1 MGHPGR
7 PDKAFASMIRL
18 DSRRALCIG
27 LALAAPILQAAS
39 QEHTHTSTARDVV
52 PVSRAA
58 GPAVLRNESRA
69 PHTVEVTIVAEATR
83 LSFIPGK
90 STVAYAY
97 NGRVPGPMLEAYEG
111 DKVIVHFRNK
121 LPEPTTIHWHGLH
134 IPASSDGS
142 PFYPVAPGTTFDY
155 VFTLQPGSAGTYWY
169 HPHPDHNTGAQIAK
183 GLYGSLVVRDP
194 KDPLKGIP
202 EKLIV
207 LSDNRFK
214 DDGSIDI
221 ADPDSPQGGIDFENG
236 RECAHV
242 FVNGELNPTMSIRAG
257 EVQRWRIINASAAR
271 VYRLA
276 IPGQTLLHVGNDGG
290 LFEHPREV
298 KDILIANSE
307 RVEVLVR
314 GTGKPGSVTVLQN
327 LPYDRYSIHTRP
339 TEWDKVH
346 DLLKI
351 QYTSDKPVRPRVI
364 PASLRVIPAIDTALA
379 VRTRVF
385 ALGQGFINGK
395 LHDMNRVDETG
406 KLGDVEIWQVE
417 NIVGMDHPFHLH
429 GFQFQVL
436 DRDGVPEPFTS
447 WKDTVNV
454 PKHSVVR
461 FIVRLSDFAGKW
473 MYHCHILDHEDH
485 GMMGILEVN

>member
-1 MGHPGR
+1 
-7 PDKAFASMIRL
+7 MIRL
-18 DSRRALCIG
+18 ESWRALSVGFAVAI
-27 LALAAPILQAAS
+27 PILQAAS
-39 QEHTHTSTARDVV
+39 QEHTHAPATHDVV
-52 PVSRAA
+52 PVSRAP
-58 GPAVLRNESRA
+58 GPPVLRNESRA
-69 PHTVEVTIVAEATR
+69 PHTVEVTIVAEPTR

-90 STVAYAY
+90 STVSYAY

-111 DKVIVHFRNK
+111 DKVIVHFRNN
-121 LPEPTTIHWHGLH
+121 LPEATTIHWHGLH

-142 PFYPVAPGTTFDY
+142 PFYPVAPGATFDY
-155 VFTLQPGSAGTYWY
+155 IFTLQAGSAGTYWY

-183 GLYGSLVVRDP
+183 GLYGSLVIRDP
-194 KDPLKGIP
+194 NDPLKGIP

-221 ADPDSPQGGIDFENG
+221 AEPASHQGGIDFENG

-257 EVQRWRIINASAAR
+257 EIQRWRIINASAAR

-276 IPGQTLLHVGNDGG
+276 IPGQTFLHVGNDGG
-290 LFEHPREV
+290 LFEHPQEV
-298 KDILIANSE
+298 KEILIANSE
-307 RVEVLVR
+307 RVEILVR

-327 LPYDRYSIHTRP
+327 LPYDRYSTHTRP
-339 TEWDKVH
+339 TEWDRVH

-351 QYTSDKPVRPRVI
+351 QYTGDKPMKAPVI
-364 PASLRVIPAIDTALA
+364 PAKLRAIPSIDTTLA

-429 GFQFQVL
+429 GFQFQVI
-436 DRDGVPEPFTS
+436 DRDGVPEPFRS

-461 FIVRLSDFAGKW
+461 FIVRFSDFAGKW

-485 GMMGILEVN
+485 GMMGVFELN